1 MRRDGLFFVCR
12 TTVYGDQPTNEA
24 VMDRRCFLK
33 RLFLIAVS
41 TKLPLLGGC
50 STSVDHLV
58 LAIHPWVGY
67 ETLYLA
73 REFKWLPDSVEL
85 AEKKTLSDSF
95 AALQSGR
102 ADGACMTLD
111 EMLRARA
118 SGIPLSVAMVFD
130 VSAGADMVLA
140 RPDIDTPADLA
151 GKRLGL
157 EQNAL
162 GALMLQKLLEAAEI
176 PEKSLE
182 LIELPPDRQLDAWRK
197 KEVDAIITYEPTATL
212 LMQQGAHRLFDS
224 RQIPDTIFDVLAVR
238 TDRVRDVSLVQALVA
253 AHFRALEHIRTYRQ
267 DALYRISVHG
277 DLSVEEVQ
285 QVLAGVTMPTLEA
298 NRGYLLGPDSRLISA
313 ARSLSSMMVRYGLL
327 AQEDNLAGL
336 IMPDTLP
343 SGDY

>member
-1 MRRDGLFFVCR
+1 
-12 TTVYGDQPTNEA
+12 
-24 VMDRRCFLK
+24 MDRRCFLK
-33 RLFLIAVS
+33 RLILITVS
-41 TKLPLLGGC
+41 AKLPLLGGC
-50 STSVDHLV
+50 SAPVEPLV

-73 REFKWLPDSVEL
+73 REFKWLPDAVVL
-85 AEKKTLSDSF
+85 AEGNTLSDSF
-95 AALQSGR
+95 AALLSGR

-118 SGIPLSVAMVFD
+118 SGIPLSVVLVFD

-162 GALMLQKLLEAAEI
+162 GTLMLRKLIEVAGL
-176 PEKSLE
+176 PETSLT
-182 LIELPPDRQLDAWRK
+182 LVELPPDRQLDAWLNQ
-197 KEVDAIITYEPTATL
+197 EVDAIITYEPTATL
-212 LMQQGAHRLFDS
+212 LMQEGAHRLFDS

-238 TDRVRDVSLVQALVA
+238 ADRVKNASRVQALAA
-253 AHFRALEHIRTYRQ
+253 AHFRAMEHMRTYHQ

-285 QVLAGVTMPTLEA
+285 QVLAGVTMPTLAA

-313 ARSLSSMMVRYGLL
+313 ARSLSSMMVQYGLL
-327 AQEDNLAGL
+327 AQEDDLAGL
-336 IMPDTLP
+336 IMADTLP